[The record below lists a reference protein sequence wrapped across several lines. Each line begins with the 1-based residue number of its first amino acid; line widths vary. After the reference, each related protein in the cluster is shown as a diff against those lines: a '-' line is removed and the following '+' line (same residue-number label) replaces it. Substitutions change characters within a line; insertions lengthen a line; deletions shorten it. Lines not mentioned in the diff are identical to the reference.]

1 MRRLPTVFLGL
12 LLVMSSLSGCLFSGE
27 DDNAQEELFPV
38 IKFSPNS
45 NIRVGDLVY
54 FDASSSTPSDGS
66 LTYRWDFDSDDSID
80 ETGRTAEWTFQTAG
94 TFEVTLTISDGSRS
108 QETSKSIS
116 IGEAGAEPP
125 VATITQYS
133 DAEDCEDEAINE
145 NTHIVVWICER
156 DKELSDRS
164 IDATINIEL
173 DGSNSDSGDPSQYI
187 TSWHW
192 DLDLNDDADSDG
204 DNENDAD
211 LSGETIQWE
220 NVEPGEYEIA
230 LTVTND
236 VGFVDTDTIRVYV
249 SYAGYWLDFEMD
261 GNTSNNAAE
270 KEFDVKIVYDKDGG
284 NTIRKAVA
292 ELTYPKEDNDCTPVF
307 GTNNC
312 RAKLDIYAYNED
324 DDEAANTSGTGVDQR
339 TDGDCDEDTNDCIH
353 LTLSSYLFTDS
364 ESTFGDGEWTITIQ
378 NDKLNDLAVE
388 SFVLRLY
395 YK

>member
-1 MRRLPTVFLGL
+1 M
-12 LLVMSSLSGCLFSGE
+12 
-27 DDNAQEELFPV
+27 
-38 IKFSPNS
+38 
-45 NIRVGDLVY
+45 
-54 FDASSSTPSDGS
+54 
-66 LTYRWDFDSDDSID
+66 
-80 ETGRTAEWTFQTAG
+80 
-94 TFEVTLTISDGSRS
+94 ISDGSRS

-116 IGEAGAEPP
+116 IGEAGVEPP

-187 TSWHW
+187 TLWHW

-236 VGFVDTDTIRVYV
+236 VGFVDTDTI
-249 SYAGYWLDFEMD
+249 
-261 GNTSNNAAE
+261 
-270 KEFDVKIVYDKDGG
+270 
-284 NTIRKAVA
+284 
-292 ELTYPKEDNDCTPVF
+292 
-307 GTNNC
+307 
-312 RAKLDIYAYNED
+312 
-324 DDEAANTSGTGVDQR
+324 
-339 TDGDCDEDTNDCIH
+339 
-353 LTLSSYLFTDS
+353 
-364 ESTFGDGEWTITIQ
+364 
-378 NDKLNDLAVE
+378 
-388 SFVLRLY
+388 
-395 YK
+395 

>member
-1 MRRLPTVFLGL
+1 
-12 LLVMSSLSGCLFSGE
+12 
-27 DDNAQEELFPV
+27 
-38 IKFSPNS
+38 
-45 NIRVGDLVY
+45 
-54 FDASSSTPSDGS
+54 
-66 LTYRWDFDSDDSID
+66 
-80 ETGRTAEWTFQTAG
+80 
-94 TFEVTLTISDGSRS
+94 
-108 QETSKSIS
+108 
-116 IGEAGAEPP
+116 
-125 VATITQYS
+125 
-133 DAEDCEDEAINE
+133 
-145 NTHIVVWICER
+145 
-156 DKELSDRS
+156 
-164 IDATINIEL
+164 
-173 DGSNSDSGDPSQYI
+173 
-187 TSWHW
+187 
-192 DLDLNDDADSDG
+192 
-204 DNENDAD
+204 
-211 LSGETIQWE
+211 
-220 NVEPGEYEIA
+220 
-230 LTVTND
+230 
-236 VGFVDTDTIRVYV
+236 VYV

-364 ESTFGDGEWTITIQ
+364 DSTFGDGEWTITIQ